1 MKCGDVANVVDPQ
14 METTKEKKPNKY
26 GNGWQKLRER
36 KTQVLH
42 KKRLNTSAAS
52 TVIDAIAEPSIET
65 RKASLTEKNS
75 RAYQHFSEIE
85 DAEGGDPE
93 SRARKVLSII
103 CFLT

>member
-1 MKCGDVANVVDPQ
+1 MDKS
-14 METTKEKKPNKY
+14 KEKKPKNDKT
-26 GNGWQKLRER
+26 GQWSLRER
-36 KTQVLH
+36 INQGLQ
-42 KKRLNTSAAS
+42 KKQLNTSAAS
-52 TVIDAIAEPSIET
+52 TIIYAIAEPSIET
-65 RKASLTEKNS
+65 RKASLIEKLA